1 MGDRTAFR
9 PPEVVLG
16 VLLVAGCALGAV
28 LWQRNVDDAVTVVV
42 AVRPI
47 ERGSPIAADDL
58 GGVRMSG
65 DTSALVDGSAA
76 RSLLGQYATV
86 DIASG
91 VPFTPALVTGESPLA
106 IDEALTPIAL
116 AAGEVPPDLA
126 ATDVVRLVVT
136 TVDGDRTETTT
147 LDERASVW
155 SVDLAPDDV
164 TTVVTVR
171 GSVALAVSVSG
182 AASVRLVRVGS

>member
-1 MGDRTAFR
+1 
-9 PPEVVLG
+9 VLG

-28 LWQRNVDDAVTVVV
+28 LWQRSVDDSTTVVV

-47 ERGSPIAADDL
+47 ERGAAIVADDL

-65 DTSALVDGSAA
+65 DTSALVDGSSAEV
-76 RSLLGQYATV
+76 LLGQYAAV

-91 VPFTPALVTGESPLA
+91 VPFTAALVTGDRPLA
-106 IDEALTPIAL
+106 VDEALTPIAL

-126 ATDVVRLVVT
+126 AADAVRVVVT
-136 TVDGDRTETTT
+136 NIDGDRTETTM

-155 SVDLAPDDV
+155 AVDRAVDDV

-171 GSVALAVSVSG
+171 GSVALAVALSG
-182 AASVRLVRVGS
+182 AASVRLVRVGG